1 VRGVVNVGGRK
12 QGAERLGSLRAKLCL
27 DSVARAQPLT
37 AGIAGKREFD
47 GDPHADRTD
56 RTLPCIAGGA
66 SRETRDRKQRAS
78 AARAAVYAIQIVWML
93 TNSLIP

>member
-1 VRGVVNVGGRK
+1 MRGVANVGGRK
-12 QGAERLGSLRAKLCL
+12 QGAERLGSLPAKLRL
-27 DSVARAQPLT
+27 DTVARAQPVS

-47 GDPHADRTD
+47 GDPHADRAD
-56 RTLPCIAGGA
+56 RTLPCTGSA

-78 AARAAVYAIQIVWML
+78 DPRGAVYAIQTVWML